1 MREKLPQGTSSW
13 WAKAL
18 KVAFDAF
25 EGLCYFVLVVVLLSF
40 IFIPPSVAWQGRGV
54 CRANI
59 REHAPAL
66 AEFVLEG
73 GLWTRT
79 FDAHW
84 IVALVATPNDLTSA
98 EVYTVICHFEST
110 NHRFDRVEVLN
121 GDQTDRIRDRSKN
134 AANPFRR
141 FLGEGL

>member
-13 WAKAL
+13 WAKAR
-18 KVAFDAF
+18 KVAFDALG
-25 EGLCYFVLVVVLLSF
+25 GLFYFVLVVSLLSF
-40 IFIPPSVAWQGRGV
+40 ILLPPLLAWEGRGI
-54 CRANI
+54 CRTNI
-59 REHAPAL
+59 REHAPNL

-84 IVALVATPNDLTSA
+84 IVALVATPNDLTSD

-110 NHRFDRVEVLN
+110 NHRFDRVEVLS
-121 GDQTDRIRDRSKN
+121 GDQTDRIRNRSKS
-134 AANPFRR
+134 AANPFRV